1 MKSIVTATITC
12 EIPLN
17 DFVIKHF
24 KEYKNLI
31 YNQLVHRLENYSG
44 DSEWDIIDFEVK
56 QQ

>member
-17 DFVIKHF
+17 DFAIKHF
-24 KEYKNLI
+24 KDYKNLI